1 MGLAGFVLSA
11 VSVRFIFPAVS
22 SEGGAFWI
30 IRSSPL
36 PIKRFLWGKYAFYIL
51 PMLILGEVL
60 IITTNH
66 LLNVTPFMMI
76 LSSVTMFLAIFGIVA
91 LGIGFGALYPNFK
104 FENIA
109 QVATGFGGV
118 MYMIVSVI
126 FMAAIIVLEA
136 GPVYVIFM
144 ANAKGV
150 NLTGLQWLFI
160 IPSFVA
166 VLIIGMFT
174 VYKPMKMGLEALS
187 QYE

>member
-1 MGLAGFVLSA
+1 
-11 VSVRFIFPAVS
+11 
-22 SEGGAFWI
+22 
-30 IRSSPL
+30 
-36 PIKRFLWGKYAFYIL
+36 
-51 PMLILGEVL
+51 MLILGEVL
-60 IITTNH
+60 IITTNY

-76 LSSVTMFLAIFGIVA
+76 LSSVTMLLAIFGIVA

-118 MYMIVSVI
+118 IYMIVSVI
-126 FMAAIIVLEA
+126 FIAIIIVLEA

-144 ANAKGV
+144 ANAKGLS
-150 NLTGLQWLFI
+150 LTGLQWLFI

>member
-1 MGLAGFVLSA
+1 
-11 VSVRFIFPAVS
+11 
-22 SEGGAFWI
+22 
-30 IRSSPL
+30 
-36 PIKRFLWGKYAFYIL
+36 
-51 PMLILGEVL
+51 MLILGEVL

>member
-1 MGLAGFVLSA
+1 M
-11 VSVRFIFPAVS
+11 I
-22 SEGGAFWI
+22 
-30 IRSSPL
+30 
-36 PIKRFLWGKYAFYIL
+36 
-51 PMLILGEVL
+51 ILGEVL
-60 IITTNH
+60 IIITNC

-76 LSSVTMFLAIFGIVA
+76 LSSVTMLLAIFGIVA

-126 FMAAIIVLEA
+126 FIALIIVLEA
-136 GPVYVIFM
+136 GPVYVIFT
-144 ANAKGV
+144 ADVKGV
-150 NLTGLQWLFI
+150 SLTGLQWLFI
-160 IPSFVA
+160 IPSFAV
-166 VLIIGMFT
+166 VLIIGILT